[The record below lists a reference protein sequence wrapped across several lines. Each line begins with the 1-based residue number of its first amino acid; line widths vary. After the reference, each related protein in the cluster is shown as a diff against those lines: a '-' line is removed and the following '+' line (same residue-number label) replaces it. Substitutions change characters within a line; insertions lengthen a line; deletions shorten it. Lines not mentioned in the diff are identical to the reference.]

1 MAAVNAAA
9 LFPSTMKKFIVF
21 ILLLSL
27 LVVSEY
33 FFLTEIFSQKRVPVL
48 AGTLLVTLSCL
59 YSLFRY
65 FKRSVLSS

>member
-1 MAAVNAAA
+1 
-9 LFPSTMKKFIVF
+9 MKKFIIF

-33 FFLTEIFSQKRVPVL
+33 FFLTEMFSEKRVPVL
-48 AGTLLVTLSCL
+48 VGTLLVTVACL

-65 FKRSVLSS
+65 FKRSIFTS